1 VVLHGSDPH
10 PGSPG
15 YPGGRPGHPAGGP
28 PDGEPRGGA
37 SPGGPLAAA
46 EIERRVKWPL
56 VAIGVFL
63 AMLAGLLAM
72 AGWALF
78 APATEVAGLPADP
91 DVRAACDLVRG
102 LAPPGTGDLRFE
114 SALLASDPAAHPLVP
129 AERWRVLSADA
140 LIARARARRPH
151 DPRLRVCAAHLE
163 LAARKYPPAERAYRS
178 VLYFGD
184 HCPEAH
190 LGLGVTL
197 ALEAQLERD
206 LLRARALQL
215 QAAAQFAAVRER
227 DAPYLAALYDRAVT
241 LERVGR
247 RDEARRWA
255 RAYLERDPASRWAMK
270 LKRAL
275 ALEAIASAGAGAA
288 RDAYRGEPPASGP

>member
-1 VVLHGSDPH
+1 MNRPDDLALLHGSG
-10 PGSPG
+10 PGSAG
-15 YPGGRPGHPAGGP
+15 NPGGRPGRPA
-28 PDGEPRGGA
+28 GEPRGGA
-37 SPGGPLAAA
+37 TPAGPLAAA

-78 APATEVAGLPADP
+78 APGTVVAGLPADP

-102 LAPPGTGDLRFE
+102 LAPPGTGELRFE

-163 LAARKYPPAERAYRS
+163 LAARKYAPAERGYRA

-206 LLRARALQL
+206 RRRARSLQL
-215 QAAAQFAAVRER
+215 QAAAQFAAVSGR
-227 DAPYLAALYDRAVT
+227 DAPDLAALYDRAVM

-255 RAYLERDPASRWAMK
+255 RAYLALDPASGWAEK

-275 ALEAIASAGAGAA
+275 ALEAMASAAAGAP